1 MPVYPIVLFLHL
13 LCLVLAVVASSLA
26 AFAQLRLRAAATAG
40 EAAGWLAVV
49 RRVVRIFP
57 AASLGL
63 LATGGYMAWA
73 TTNLSAPWVL
83 ASLIGLVAISGLGAG
98 VEGSR
103 MRALAREMQAAGL
116 SDKARRLA
124 RDPLAWSAKMTTFT
138 LVVAVMFI
146 MTAKPAGEA
155 CALILAAAV
164 IAGGLAAVPLWST
177 PRTEAAE
184 VVPR

>member
-1 MPVYPIVLFLHL
+1 MPPYHLALFLHL

-73 TTNLSAPWVL
+73 TANLSAPWVL
-83 ASLIGLVAISGLGAG
+83 ASFVGLVLISGLGAG

-103 MRALAREMQAAGL
+103 MRALGREVQAAGL
-116 SDKARRLA
+116 SDKARRLV

-138 LVVAVMFI
+138 LLVAIMFI
-146 MTAKPAGEA
+146 MTAKPAGA
-155 CALILAAAV
+155 VCGLILAGAIV
-164 IAGGLAAVPLWST
+164 AGGLAAVPLWST
-177 PRTEAAE
+177 PRTEVAG